1 MDYQVKKTVGEKAKE
16 NFTNGFNCTESVLKS
31 LTAEMGIE
39 CSCIPKIATGF
50 GAGFG
55 RHGEICGAITGAVM
69 ALGLKYGRSDTK
81 DPEAKEKAYAI
92 VDDFIKTFESKF
104 KNIRCIDLTG
114 CNMLTPEGLQK
125 AKYNNVHKNICTDLV
140 VFAAIEAAKLLTLE

>member
-1 MDYQVKKTVGEKAKE
+1 MDNQVKKTVGEKAKE
-16 NFTNGFNCTESVLKS
+16 NFKIGFNCAESVLKS
-31 LTAEMGIE
+31 LADEMEIE
-39 CSCIPKIATGF
+39 CSCIPRISTGF
-50 GAGFG
+50 GAGLG

-92 VDDFIKTFESKF
+92 VDGFIKTFESKF
-104 KNIRCIDLTG
+104 KNVRCIDLTG

-125 AKYNNVHKNICTDLV
+125 AKDDNVHKNICVDLV
-140 VFAAIEAAKLLTLE
+140 MIAATEAAKLL

>member
-1 MDYQVKKTVGEKAKE
+1 MDNQLKKTVGEKAKE
-16 NFTNGFNCTESVLKS
+16 NFKIGFNCAESVLKS
-31 LTAEMGIE
+31 LTTEMGIE
-39 CSCIPKIATGF
+39 CSYIPKIATGF
-50 GAGFG
+50 GAGLG

-92 VDDFIKTFESKF
+92 VDGFIKAFESKF
-104 KNIRCIDLTG
+104 KNVRCIDLTD

-125 AKYNNVHKNICTDLV
+125 AKDDNVHKNVCTDLV
-140 VFAAIEAAKLLTLE
+140 VFAAT

>member
-1 MDYQVKKTVGEKAKE
+1 MDNQIKKTAGEKAKE
-16 NFTNGFNCTESVLKS
+16 NFTIGFNCAESVLKS
-31 LTAEMGIE
+31 LANEMGVE

-50 GAGFG
+50 GAGLG

-81 DPEAKEKAYAI
+81 DPEVKEKSYAI
-92 VDDFIKTFESKF
+92 VNDFIKTFKSKF
-104 KNIRCIDLTG
+104 KNVRCIDLTA

-125 AKYNNVHKNICTDLV
+125 AKDINVHKNICTDIV
-140 VFAAIEAAKLLTLE
+140 VFAAEEAAKMLT

>member
-1 MDYQVKKTVGEKAKE
+1 MDNQLKKTVGEKAKE
-16 NFTNGFNCTESVLKS
+16 NFKIGFNCAESVLKS
-31 LTAEMGIE
+31 LTTEMGIE

-50 GAGFG
+50 GAGLG
-55 RHGEICGAITGAVM
+55 RYGEICGAITGAVM

-92 VDDFIKTFESKF
+92 VDGFIKAFESNF
-104 KNIRCIDLTG
+104 KNVRCIDLTD

-125 AKYNNVHKNICTDLV
+125 AKDDNVHKNVCTDLV
-140 VFAAIEAAKLLTLE
+140 VFAAT

>member
-1 MDYQVKKTVGEKAKE
+1 MDNQVKKTVGQKAKE
-16 NFTNGFNCTESVLKS
+16 NFKIGFNCAESVLKS
-31 LTAEMGIE
+31 LADEMSIE

-50 GAGFG
+50 GAGLG

-92 VDDFIKTFESKF
+92 VDGFIKTFKSK
-104 KNIRCIDLTG
+104 L
-114 CNMLTPEGLQK
+114 
-125 AKYNNVHKNICTDLV
+125 
-140 VFAAIEAAKLLTLE
+140 